1 MEDKKNDFNIE
12 DIKTYSEKSKSTE
25 WLIEDWIEK
34 NTIAF
39 MYGKS
44 NQYKSYVA
52 LTIAYHLATGKK
64 LDHFDV
70 NANHQ
75 RVLFVATEGLNT
87 LANRYKALE
96 QTYGE
101 VPSKTFGL
109 YTGKTFCWEDEY
121 INEFI
126 KTIRPSEF
134 GLVIIDSLSASLT
147 NETLNSDSVV
157 RNVISQIKKIRDK
170 AKTTVLVVAHTGKN
184 VSKGMMG
191 SAVLRN
197 DVDTEIKVDGVKKL
211 ITLTKQRNG
220 SKDNMVLKFMPLPIN
235 LDNGSNLYLDFDSKN
250 VGLDDEQ
257 RKILEAFKHLN
268 QDRVQKKELKK
279 AFENILYPS
288 GIVPRSER
296 DNLRTKFNRKTNS
309 LVCSHIFYETKI
321 DKDIWYSEQPFD
333 K

>member
-12 DIKTYSEKSKSTE
+12 DIKTFSDKSESTE
-25 WLIEDWIEK
+25 WIIKDWIEK
-34 NTIAF
+34 NTIVF

-52 LTIAYHLATGKK
+52 LSFAYHLATGKNIDSFEIK
-64 LDHFDV
+64 
-70 NANHQ
+70 Q
-75 RVLFVATEGLNT
+75 SKVLFVATEGLNT
-87 LANRYKALE
+87 LPNRYKALE

-101 VPSKTFGL
+101 VPNKSLGI
-109 YTGKTFCWEDEY
+109 YTGKTFSWDNDF
-121 INEFI
+121 IDEFI
-126 KTIRPSEF
+126 KVIKPSEF
-134 GLVIIDSLSASLT
+134 SLVIIDSLSASLT

-157 RNVISQIKKIRDK
+157 RNVISQIKRIRDE
-170 AKTTVLVVAHTGKN
+170 ANTTVMVVAHTGKN

-211 ITLTKQRNG
+211 ISLTKQRNG
-220 SKDNMVLKFMPLPIN
+220 AKDNMNLKFMPLPIN

-250 VGLDDEQ
+250 VALDDEQ

-333 K
+333 

>member
-1 MEDKKNDFNIE
+1 MEDKKNDFNLE
-12 DIKTYSEKSKSTE
+12 DIRTFSDKSESTE
-25 WLIEDWIEK
+25 WLIKDWIEK

-52 LTIAYHLATGKK
+52 LSFAYHLATGKK
-64 LDHFDV
+64 IDSFEID
-70 NANHQ
+70 Q
-75 RVLFVATEGLNT
+75 SKVLFIATEGLNT
-87 LANRYKALE
+87 LPNRYKALE

-101 VPSKTFGL
+101 VPYRTLGI
-109 YTGKTFCWEDEY
+109 YTGRPFSWDSDF
-121 INEFI
+121 IDEFI
-126 KTIRPSEF
+126 TRIF
-134 GLVIIDSLSASLT
+134 GNFDFVIIDSLSASLT
-147 NETLNSDSVV
+147 NETLNSDAVV

-170 AKTTVLVVAHTGKN
+170 ANTTVMVVAHTGKN

-220 SKDNMVLKFMPLPIN
+220 AKDNMNLKFMPLPIN

-250 VGLDDEQ
+250 VALDDDQ

-279 AFENILYPS
+279 AFENILYPT

-296 DNLRTKFNRKTNS
+296 DSLRTKFNRKTNN

>member
-121 INEFI
+121 IDEFI

-157 RNVISQIKKIRDK
+157 RNVISQIKKIIR
-170 AKTTVLVVAHTGKN
+170 
-184 VSKGMMG
+184 
-191 SAVLRN
+191 
-197 DVDTEIKVDGVKKL
+197 I
-211 ITLTKQRNG
+211 
-220 SKDNMVLKFMPLPIN
+220 
-235 LDNGSNLYLDFDSKN
+235 
-250 VGLDDEQ
+250 
-257 RKILEAFKHLN
+257 
-268 QDRVQKKELKK
+268 
-279 AFENILYPS
+279 
-288 GIVPRSER
+288 RS
-296 DNLRTKFNRKTNS
+296 L
-309 LVCSHIFYETKI
+309 
-321 DKDIWYSEQPFD
+321 
-333 K
+333 